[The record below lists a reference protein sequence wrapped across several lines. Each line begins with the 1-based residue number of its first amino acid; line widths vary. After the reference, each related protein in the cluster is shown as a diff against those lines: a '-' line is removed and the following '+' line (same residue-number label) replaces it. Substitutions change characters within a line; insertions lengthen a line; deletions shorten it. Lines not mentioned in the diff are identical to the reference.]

1 MLIVNDF
8 FERSLFSFIMG
19 IVILLISLSL
29 YYPYYKGRKPKPAYG
44 IEREKKIDYLKDGI
58 RMLLYTRLKGF
69 IYFGFF
75 LLLLSL
81 IFFILGLTR

>member
-29 YYPYYKGRKPKPAYG
+29 YYPYYKGRKPKPTYG